1 MADAGARVIK
11 VERPEGDFA
20 RSYDHVAGG
29 ESAYFVWLN
38 RGKESICLDLTREE
52 DKAVLAALPRSRGA
66 LRTVET
72 IDASEVIEMHESPV
86 QAVRRKK
93 DASMA
98 VCGDLVRSG
107 RADAM
112 VSAGNTGAAMAVAL
126 TKWGRIQGIDRPGR
140 RLLGDTCVSRSLSVR
155 MR

>member
-1 MADAGARVIK
+1 MDQSTCSPSPTPQHLNTSTPQHPKTVVIAIDAMGGDHAPGEIVRGALLAAQDPKLQVLLVGR
-11 VERPEGDFA
+11 
-20 RSYDHVAGG
+20 
-29 ESAYFVWLN
+29 
-38 RGKESICLDLTREE
+38 KE
-52 DKAVLAALPRSRGA
+52 AVLAALPRSRGA

-112 VSAGNTGAAMAVAL
+112 VSAGN
-126 TKWGRIQGIDRPGR
+126 
-140 RLLGDTCVSRSLSVR
+140 
-155 MR
+155 